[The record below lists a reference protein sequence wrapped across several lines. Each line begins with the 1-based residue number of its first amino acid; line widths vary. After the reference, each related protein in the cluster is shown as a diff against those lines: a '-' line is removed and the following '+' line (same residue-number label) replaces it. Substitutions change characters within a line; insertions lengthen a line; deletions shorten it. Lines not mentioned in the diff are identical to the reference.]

1 MPDDDATTPE
11 TGEAPIGTDTV
22 ERAAA
27 EQGVDPDLLADAL
40 IEVNAVLIGR
50 HGELE
55 RSADRV
61 TVDEVRAYRVP
72 VERWEDLFDEEGFEF
87 DDDLESAVEAA
98 HTEHARLLFADAVDA
113 DERFEAGEVGVVVG
127 VDTAEEF

>member
-22 ERAAA
+22 ERAAD
-27 EQGVDPDLLADAL
+27 EQGVDPDALADAL
-40 IEVNAVLIGR
+40 IEVNAALIGR

-55 RSADRV
+55 RSADHV
-61 TVDEVRAYRVP
+61 TVDEVRAYRVEE
-72 VERWEDLFDEEGFEF
+72 ERWDRLFEEDAFEF
-87 DDDLESAVEAA
+87 DDGLAAAIEAA
-98 HTEHARLLFADAVDA
+98 HTEQARLLFADAVDA
-113 DERFEAGEVGVVVG
+113 DERFEPGEVGVVVG